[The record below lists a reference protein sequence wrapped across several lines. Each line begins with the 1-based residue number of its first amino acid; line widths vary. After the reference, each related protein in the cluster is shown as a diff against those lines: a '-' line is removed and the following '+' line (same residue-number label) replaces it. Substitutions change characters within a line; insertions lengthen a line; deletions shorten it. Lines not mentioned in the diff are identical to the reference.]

1 MGDDLSLKMIKR
13 VKETKPSNKKTFN
26 VLFISIFSAMIGLGI
41 VVPLLPFYAES
52 LGASGIWIGAIFS
65 GFSLARAIFM
75 PIIGKMSDKR
85 GRKAFIVFGL
95 LIYTLIS
102 LAYVAANSVYS
113 LTLVRIVHGFASAM
127 VIPIAMAYIADLSP
141 KGEEG
146 RYMGTFTVS
155 LFLGMGFGPL
165 LGGIIKDLAGME
177 AVFLSMAVFSS
188 ISLLICLMFLPDS
201 KGSINRPSL
210 KDVVK
215 NKMMKAVL
223 FFRIMNSFAY
233 GTFMVFLPVIVSIMF
248 KPSQIGFLISI
259 SILTMAFLQRY
270 FGKMADRY
278 RKSYL
283 IVFGLTIVALSMLT
297 IPFLHGFTSLLVV
310 SILVGIGG
318 SISIPSATAIVAIAG
333 REVGQGSAMGAFN
346 TAMSVG
352 MITAPMVSGI
362 VMDFIGINY
371 VFILSGII
379 CLISAL
385 VFWIIAL
392 KTGV

>member
-1 MGDDLSLKMIKR
+1 
-13 VKETKPSNKKTFN
+13 
-26 VLFISIFSAMIGLGI
+26 MIGLGI

-141 KGEEG
+141 EGEEG
-146 RYMGTFTVS
+146 RHMGTFTVS

-188 ISLLICLMFLPDS
+188 ISLIICLMFLPDS
-201 KGSINRPSL
+201 KGSMDRMNRPSL
-210 KDVVK
+210 KDVIK
-215 NKMMKAVL
+215 NRMMKAVL
-223 FFRIMNSFAY
+223 FFRIMNSFSY
-233 GTFMVFLPVIVSIMF
+233 GTFMVFLPVIASIML

-259 SILTMAFLQRY
+259 NILTMALLQRY
-270 FGKMADRY
+270 FGKMADKHK
-278 RKSYL
+278 KSYL

-297 IPFLHGFTSLLVV
+297 IPLLHGFTSLLVA
-310 SILVGIGG
+310 SILIGIGG

-362 VMDFIGINY
+362 VMDFIGISY
-371 VFILSGII
+371 VFIFSGIV